1 MNIYHHLEDDDQ
13 MKLVFAGKIDS
24 KIITQSDNSAQS
36 RGDNWDQ
43 QKICPVVDPLNYV

>member
-1 MNIYHHLEDDDQ
+1 MNIYHHREDDDQ
-13 MKLVFAGKIDS
+13 KKLVFAGKIDS
-24 KIITQSDNSAQS
+24 KIVTHIDNS